1 MWLTNFNLEKNISET
16 KINANITLIVQQLFV
31 CMNILRQLKFLK
43 YLKYFF
49 CVLLAIELFIT

>member
-31 CMNILRQLKFLK
+31 CMNILRQLKLSK
-43 YLKYFF
+43 YLKHFF
-49 CVLLAIELFIT
+49 CVLIAI